1 MRCFFLTPDQKAI
14 TMARQKRVHN
24 LHVVNEPKIS
34 IDNGNRA
41 KSLKITLDHLNTISP
56 MTENQKIFFNLF
68 ETEIDAILLHGVAG
82 TGKTFIALYK
92 ALEQVLDRSSDFQ
105 KVIIVR
111 SAVPSREIGHL
122 PGDEKEKSEVYK
134 LPYIDICD
142 SLFNHIQPFTRLE
155 EQKAVQ
161 FLITSFVRGITLDNS
176 IVIVDECQNM
186 TDMEL
191 NSIMTRV
198 GTHSKIIFCGDF
210 RQTDLYKRNDMSG
223 LKKFIAIADTMPS
236 FKVVEFG
243 VDDIVRSKLVKEY
256 IIARLNYEEK
266 HC

>member
-1 MRCFFLTPDQKAI
+1 MCCFFLTPDQKATI
-14 TMARQKRVHN
+14 MARQKRVHN

-34 IDNGNRA
+34 IDNGNRT

-68 ETEIDAILLHGVAG
+68 ESGIDAILLHGVAG

-142 SLFNHIQPFTRLE
+142 SLFNHIQPFVRLE
-155 EQKAVQ
+155 ELKAVQ

-223 LKKFIAIADTMPS
+223 LKKFIAIADAMPS

-256 IIARLNYEEK
+256 IIARLNYEER

>member
-1 MRCFFLTPDQKAI
+1 
-14 TMARQKRVHN
+14 MARQKRVHN

-34 IDNGNRA
+34 IDNSIGNRT
-41 KSLKITLDHLNTISP
+41 KSMKITLDHLNTISP
-56 MTENQKIFFNLF
+56 MTEHQKTFFNLF
-68 ETEIDAILLHGVAG
+68 QNDTNAILLHGVAG

-134 LPYIDICD
+134 LPYVDICD

-155 EQKAVQ
+155 EQKTVQ

-191 NSIMTRV
+191 NSIMTRI
-198 GTHSKIIFCGDF
+198 GKHSKIIFCGDF

-223 LKKFIAIADTMPS
+223 LMKFMAIADAMPS
-236 FKVVEFG
+236 FKVVEFD